1 MILTKLQSIDPNIL
15 FYDTT
20 NHIIQ
25 SSAEGFA
32 IKAYTSLEEDEGT
45 APPPPPP
52 RDLFVKYVEPKKY
65 SHKVW
70 ADLKR
75 TVHYTRT
82 EVRFYNE
89 ILPLLK
95 TKVKDGWP
103 ICPTVYLAEYELDG
117 LLLPE
122 DHNEEQFLGIA
133 NILSNGTST
142 QSCTCL
148 EEPKYDESDTS
159 VLDGKYGILVMDNL
173 KEVNNCFQT
182 SPLESNMAQQSV
194 KALAKFHAIAFQNH
208 EILTTVSSRLC
219 RFGGSYH
226 LKNRNPKE
234 MQHLEKAFDDFMQCI
249 GPQAPLGFFDD
260 TMLQNL
266 GKRVYHAA
274 EFISQELSPSP
285 SEPFATIVHGDYKAM
300 NIFFP
305 MEDKVLTGSITTS
318 PTPFLIDFAST
329 GVGLGVSDLAMHIAH
344 AISCDDLDN
353 GMEER
358 LFHHYYD
365 TLQNAL
371 PHSLKNVYSK
381 KDAWRHYKFATVD
394 YFRFILGRQWKG
406 VTMQVFEKRCK
417 DTNFGMVNRCTRAA
431 LHFVKRADVYLRE
444 IEEEMQQPRNY

>member
-1 MILTKLQSIDPNIL
+1 MILTKLQTIDPNIL

-20 NHIIQ
+20 AHIVQ

-32 IKAYTSLEEDEGT
+32 VRAHTSNQERI
-45 APPPPPP
+45 

-65 SHKVW
+65 SSKIW

-95 TKVKDGWP
+95 KEVNDGWL
-103 ICPTVYLAEYELDG
+103 ICPKIYLAEYELGG
-117 LLLPE
+117 LLPDE
-122 DHNEEQFLGIA
+122 HEEECVPDEAPTLTNRISA
-133 NILSNGTST
+133 SSNNYH
-142 QSCTCL
+142 
-148 EEPKYDESDTS
+148 EPKYDESDTS
-159 VLDGKYGILVMDNL
+159 ILDGKYGILVMDNV

-182 SPLESNMAQQSV
+182 SPLHPKLAQQSV

-208 EILTTVSSRLC
+208 EILAKVSRRLC

-234 MQHLEKAFDDFMQCI
+234 LQHLEKAWDGFIRDI
-249 GPQAPLGFFDD
+249 GPHAPDGFFDD
-260 TMLQNL
+260 IKLQNL

-285 SEPFATIVHGDYKAM
+285 KEPFATIVHGDYKAM

-305 MEDKVLTGSITTS
+305 VEEEEDNDDNVTNSMPL
-318 PTPFLIDFAST
+318 LIDFASS

-344 AISCDDLDN
+344 AISSEDLEEN
-353 GMEER
+353 AMEQV
-358 LFHHYYD
+358 LFNQYYD
-365 TLQNAL
+365 SLQEAL
-371 PHSLKNVYSK
+371 PSTLKHVYSK
-381 KDAWRHYKFATVD
+381 PDAWRHYKFATVD

-406 VTMQVFEKRCK
+406 VTVEVFEKRSK
-417 DTNFGMVNRCTRAA
+417 DKNFGMVNRSIQVA
-431 LHFVKRADVYLRE
+431 LNFVKRTDAYLRE
-444 IEEEMQQPRNY
+444 IEEEMAVQLTN